1 MVGGR
6 AKVWSCRKKETV
18 ALSKNHRRR
27 QFHQLKQ
34 GGDGCNLVNGCGV
47 GGWRLREREMK
58 SGDPEKHRV
67 KDKVMTACHPIEREG
82 HWAPY
87 DCPSQFPIEPLSLPL
102 WSSALESG

>member
-1 MVGGR
+1 MGGGR

-47 GGWRLREREMK
+47 GGWRLRERGMK

-67 KDKVMTACHPIEREG
+67 KDKVMTACHPIERERG
-82 HWAPY
+82 TGLRTTVH
-87 DCPSQFPIEPLSLPL
+87 PSSPSSPSLFLSGVQL
-102 WSSALESG
+102 